1 MKIGFSANAFTNF
14 SLIDAIQR
22 ISNAGY
28 DGIEI
33 VVDAPH
39 AFLPLSDKQIE
50 EIKHNLK
57 SYDLLVSNLNANT
70 VTGWYSNER
79 NIEKFEPSL
88 SNKDETLRNWRIDY
102 TKKSIQLAKE
112 LESDSICITTGI
124 KHVKNM
130 KYEISILK
138 KSLSTILEFAETYD
152 IKIAIEYEPGLL
164 VENSEDVLELSRN
177 FKNLGLNLD
186 TCHVAVLNENFVELI
201 QKFKDR
207 IFHTHISDCKDSVHY
222 HLIPGRGEID
232 FCEIHSSLKKINYNG
247 FLTAELY
254 TYAENPEEALSE
266 TFNFLKNL
274 NNN

>member
-33 VVDAPH
+33 VVDSPH

-88 SNKDETLRNWRIDY
+88 SNKNETLRNWRIDY

-124 KHVKNM
+124 KHVENM
-130 KYEISILK
+130 NYEISILK

-232 FCEIHSSLKKINYNG
+232 FCEIHSSLKKYNYNG

-274 NNN
+274 NDN

>member
-14 SLIDAIQR
+14 SLLDAIQR
-22 ISNAGY
+22 ISNVGY

-33 VVDAPH
+33 VVDKPH
-39 AFLPLSDKQIE
+39 AFLPLSGKQIE
-50 EIKHNLK
+50 EIKHSLK
-57 SYDLLVSNLNANT
+57 NHEILVSNLNVNT
-70 VTGWYSNER
+70 VIGWYSSGK

-88 SNKDETLRNWRIDY
+88 SNKDETLRKWRIDY
-102 TKKSIQLAKE
+102 TKKAIRLANE
-112 LESDSICITTGI
+112 LESESICITTGI
-124 KHVKNM
+124 KHLKNM
-130 KYEISILK
+130 DYEMTVLK
-138 KSLSTILEFAETYD
+138 KSLSDILEFAEGYG

-164 VENSEDVLELSRN
+164 IESSEDVLELSNN

-222 HLIPGRGEID
+222 HLIPGHGEID
-232 FCEIHSSLKKINYNG
+232 FCEVYSSLKKINYNG

-254 TYAENPEEALSE
+254 TYAENPDQALSE

>member
-33 VVDAPH
+33 VVDTPH

-70 VTGWYSNER
+70 VTGWYSNKR
-79 NIEKFEPSL
+79 DIEKFEPSL

>member
-33 VVDAPH
+33 VVDTPH
-39 AFLPLSDKQIE
+39 AFLPLSDKKIE

-102 TKKSIQLAKE
+102 TKKSIQLARE
-112 LESDSICITTGI
+112 LESDSICITAGI
-124 KHVKNM
+124 KHVEDM
-130 KYEISILK
+130 KYENSILK

>member
-33 VVDAPH
+33 VVDTPH

-88 SNKDETLRNWRIDY
+88 SNKNETLRNWRIDY

-112 LESDSICITTGI
+112 LESDSICITAGI
-124 KHVKNM
+124 KHVENM
-130 KYEISILK
+130 NYEISILK

-274 NNN
+274 NDN

>member
-33 VVDAPH
+33 VVDSPH

-88 SNKDETLRNWRIDY
+88 SNKNETLRNWRIDY

-124 KHVKNM
+124 KHVENM
-130 KYEISILK
+130 NYEISILK

>member
-33 VVDAPH
+33 VVDTPH
-39 AFLPLSDKQIE
+39 AFLPLSDKKIE

>member
-33 VVDAPH
+33 VVDSPH

-88 SNKDETLRNWRIDY
+88 SNKNETLRNWRIDY

-124 KHVKNM
+124 KHVENM
-130 KYEISILK
+130 NYEISILK

-254 TYAENPEEALSE
+254 TYAENSEEALSE

>member
-33 VVDAPH
+33 VVDTPH

-88 SNKDETLRNWRIDY
+88 SNKNETLRNWRIDY

-112 LESDSICITTGI
+112 LESESICITAGI
-124 KHVKNM
+124 KHVENM
-130 KYEISILK
+130 NYEISILK

>member
-112 LESDSICITTGI
+112 LESDSICITAGI
-124 KHVKNM
+124 KHVENM

>member
-22 ISNAGY
+22 ISSAGY

-33 VVDAPH
+33 VVDTPH
-39 AFLPLSDKQIE
+39 AFLPLSNKQIE
-50 EIKHNLK
+50 DIKHSLK
-57 SYDLLVSNLNANT
+57 IHDILVSNLNANT
-70 VTGWYSNER
+70 VTGWYSNEK

-88 SNKDETLRNWRIDY
+88 SNKDETLRKWRIDY
-102 TKKSIQLAKE
+102 TKKSIELAKE

-124 KHVKNM
+124 KHAKNIN
-130 KYEISILK
+130 YEITVLK
-138 KSLSTILEFAETYD
+138 KSLSDILEFAEVHA

-164 VENSEDVLELSRN
+164 IESSNEFLEVSRS

-222 HLIPGRGEID
+222 HLIPGHGEID
-232 FCEIHSSLKKINYNG
+232 FCEIHSNLKKINYNG

-254 TYAENPEEALSE
+254 TYAHKPEEALSE

-274 NNN
+274 NSN